1 MVLLLVLLLTNVGVA
16 GENLTRRNVTR
27 GDHFLVLKQCPCWLL
42 WVNVRESCSYELVGM
57 RRRKNET
64 VARVLLAEDI
74 FLGAA

>member
-1 MVLLLVLLLTNVGVA
+1 MVLLLVLVLANVGVA
-16 GENLTRRNVTR
+16 GENLTGRKLTR
-27 GDHFLVLKQCPCWLL
+27 GDHFPLLKQCPCWLL

-64 VARVLLAEDI
+64 VARVLLTEDI